1 MPHDPR
7 NDIRREGAIDGR
19 TAFRDALRRALALA
33 ARDGVR
39 ELTLVDASYEG
50 WPLDDAP
57 VLAALGAWA
66 RLPSRRLLMVAGR
79 FDSMPRLFPRFTAWR
94 GDWAHVVECRQTDV
108 EPSQIPTLL
117 LAGPASL
124 HLADAQ
130 RWRGHWLT
138 TQREIDDW
146 REVVD
151 VLVQR
156 SEPGFAVNTLGL

>member
-7 NDIRREGAIDGR
+7 NESTREGAIDGR
-19 TAFRDALRRALALA
+19 TAFRTAVRRALTFA
-33 ARDGVR
+33 ARERVR
-39 ELTLVDASYEG
+39 ELILVDTHYEA
-50 WPLDDAP
+50 WPLDDA
-57 VLAALGAWA
+57 VTLEALGAWA
-66 RLPSRRLLMVAGR
+66 RLPSRRLLMVATH
-79 FDSMPRLFPRFTAWR
+79 FDAVVRLFPRFTAWR
-94 GDWAHVVECRQTDV
+94 GERSHVAECRVTDV
-108 EPSQIPTLL
+108 EPSQVPTLL

-124 HLADAQ
+124 LLADAQ

-146 REVVD
+146 REVVE